1 MGAQESWRGG
11 DLAAES
17 ALAQQPGQLRHVRE
31 GAASRERT
39 GAMELLLSGGLAL
52 GRTPVEGWG
61 SARSQRLLRAHGGG
75 QAQAT
80 RRTKPRAPPRRRE
93 RAQARGAI
101 GPRARLLT
109 AGQEQRRSVTELR
122 HRASQDAS
130 VHPSTRFCASVNE
143 ILCIRQRENEA

>member
-1 MGAQESWRGG
+1 MRPITLEKALEQ
-11 DLAAES
+11 AEV
-17 ALAQQPGQLRHVRE
+17 AQQPGQLGHARE

-80 RRTKPRAPPRRRE
+80 RRTKPRAPPRR
-93 RAQARGAI
+93 ALSPWPCAS
-101 GPRARLLT
+101 LT
-109 AGQEQRRSVTELR
+109 AGQEQSPSQSVAAFATER
-122 HRASQDAS
+122 HRASPHS
-130 VHPSTRFCASVNE
+130 VAFHIYILRSVAAATRSRGYA
-143 ILCIRQRENEA
+143 